1 MLATRQH
8 EASIRVVIA
17 DDHHFVR
24 KGLMQFLSEE
34 NEIEVVAECADG
46 LDALKAIREQGP
58 DILVLDLR
66 MPRMNGL
73 ELLARMKEESID
85 TPVVLLVGNISDDEM
100 LEAMR
105 FGVKGVVLKEMAPE
119 LLVQCIQKVSS
130 GGQWLEKQSVARL
143 LERMLRNEKAVEEPL
158 PELTTR
164 EREIVAMVASGLTNR
179 DIAGKLFISEATVKS
194 HLHTVFE
201 KLGVSSRMQLSIFAR
216 NRGLV

>member
-1 MLATRQH
+1 MLASKHSETP
-8 EASIRVVIA
+8 IRVVIA

-24 KGLMQFLSEE
+24 KGLTQFLSEE
-34 NEIEVVAECADG
+34 NEIDVVAECADG
-46 LDALKAIREQGP
+46 LDAMKAIHDHRP
-58 DILVLDLR
+58 DLLVLDLR

-143 LERMLRNEKAVEEPL
+143 LERMLRNEKAADAPA
-158 PELTTR
+158 PDLTSR
-164 EREIVAMVASGLTNR
+164 EREIVTMVATGMTNR
-179 DIAGKLFISEATVKS
+179 EIAGKLFISEATVKS

-201 KLGVSSRMQLSIFAR
+201 KLGVTSRMQLSIFAR